1 MKKLMSLHDI
11 RSVSLEIL
19 KDVHFFCELN
29 NIRYS
34 LAYGTLLG
42 AVRHKGF
49 IPWDDDVDIVM
60 PRPDFERFC
69 REYQS
74 SHGYTLYAPEDGKS
88 YLTFAR
94 VCDSIHTDVITK
106 SPWCIDSTGV
116 WIDVFPLDG
125 MPSDEAEFSAFVKR
139 IRKLMQKELRVRWTK
154 LMDVS
159 HLSGIKEHLFYLVKR
174 VLFYNYCIY
183 SDVHEH
189 IQALKSNSFEEMDF
203 YGQLCVMDYP
213 EKEHNPKDDFK
224 SCILMKFCDSEF
236 RVMNGYDNFLRRYY
250 GNYMELPP
258 EKDRVPPQLEFKFY
272 WK

>member
-1 MKKLMSLHDI
+1 MKIMTLKDI
-11 RSVSLEIL
+11 QMESLEIL
-19 KDVHFFCELN
+19 KDVHSFCESH

-69 REYQS
+69 QEFQS
-74 SHGYTLYAPEDGKS
+74 SMGYTLYAPEDSKS

-94 VCDSIHTDVITK
+94 VCDNIHTNVITK
-106 SPWCIDSTGV
+106 SPWCIEPTGV

-125 MPSDEAEFSAFVKR
+125 MPADEKDFACHVKKV
-139 IRKLMQKELRVRWTK
+139 RKLMQKEMRVRWTK
-154 LMDVS
+154 LMDWK
-159 HLSGIKEHLFYLVKR
+159 HLSGFKEHFYYLIKRLLFC
-174 VLFYNYCIY
+174 NYSI
-183 SDVHEH
+183 SSAVHEH
-189 IQALKSNSFEEMDF
+189 IQIIKSNKYEDMNY

-213 EKEHNPKDDFK
+213 EKEHNPKADFQ
-224 SCILMKFCDSEF
+224 SCLLMKFCDSEF
-236 RVMNGYDNFLRRYY
+236 YVMNGYDNFLTRYY

-258 EKDRVPPQLEFKFY
+258 EEERVPPQSEFKFY